1 MTIVRNSGRDFGSL
15 DDLIAGAVVIVG
27 TTGASFAGAY
37 YLAWG
42 RGLGTLLV
50 VFIWLT

>member
-1 MTIVRNSGRDFGSL
+1 MTIVRNSGRDFCSL
-15 DDLIAGAVVIVG
+15 DDLIAGAVVVVDK
-27 TTGASFAGAY
+27 GASFVGAY

-42 RGLGTLLV
+42 GGFGTLFT